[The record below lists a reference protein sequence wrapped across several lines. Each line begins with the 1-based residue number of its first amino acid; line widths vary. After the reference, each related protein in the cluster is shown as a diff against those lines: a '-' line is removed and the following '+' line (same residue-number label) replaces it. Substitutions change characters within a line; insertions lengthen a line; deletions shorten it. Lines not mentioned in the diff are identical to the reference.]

1 MPRMTDDQLVD
12 ALATLPSWQRQDEEL
27 VRELTLSDSVAAIG
41 FIVQVAA
48 LQERADHHATITNT
62 YNSVRIALT
71 THDEGGITERDVA
84 LAREIESRARAL
96 GG

>member
-12 ALATLPSWQRQDEEL
+12 ALATLPAWQQQGEEL
-27 VRELTLSDSVAAIG
+27 VRELTFRDSVEAIG
-41 FIVQVAA
+41 FVVQVAA

-62 YNSVRIALT
+62 YNNVRLALT
-71 THDEGGITERDVA
+71 SHDEGGITDRDVA
-84 LAREIESRARAL
+84 LARDIEERARAL